1 MKSKSE
7 LEEVGMMGRATN
19 WARASANKHMDP
31 GGNHGLA
38 GRSVAKPQ
46 EYTT

>member
-1 MKSKSE
+1 MKSKSK

-19 WARASANKHMDP
+19 WAPASANKHMDP
-31 GGNHGLA
+31 DGYHGLS

>member
-7 LEEVGMMGRATN
+7 LEKVGMMGRAIN

-31 GGNHGLA
+31 DGYHGLSR
-38 GRSVAKPQ
+38 RSVAKPQ